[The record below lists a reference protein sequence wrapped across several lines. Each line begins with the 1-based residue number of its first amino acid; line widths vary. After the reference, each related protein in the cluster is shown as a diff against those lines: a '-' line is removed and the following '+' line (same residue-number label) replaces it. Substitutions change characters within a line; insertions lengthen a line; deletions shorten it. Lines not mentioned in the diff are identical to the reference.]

1 MKDNYDNVRLQHL
14 ITIGAKYMLV
24 SDGEGVLAV
33 DNLNVQSHPKWSQ
46 MTIFDVLRKRS
57 MHMVCLLSPFPFPLL
72 YPLPCLA
79 NAASLRSWQPS
90 YRFHTRRCQ
99 QDRP

>member
-46 MTIFDVLRKRS
+46 ITIFDVLRKRS

-72 YPLPCLA
+72 YPLP
-79 NAASLRSWQPS
+79 R
-90 YRFHTRRCQ
+90 
-99 QDRP
+99 

>member
-1 MKDNYDNVRLQHL
+1 MKDNYENVRLQHL

-46 MTIFDVLRKRS
+46 ITIFDVLRKRS
-57 MHMVCLLSPFPFPLL
+57 MHMVCLLS
-72 YPLPCLA
+72 LPPSSTHFLA

-90 YRFHTRRCQ
+90 YRFHTPRCQ